1 MARSSEIAKVQ
12 ESVRRRLW
20 QIGNGMCYMCRKE
33 LDSGNSKLQP
43 SAKVAHII
51 ARGPTGPR
59 ANPDVPIAI
68 RNSIE
73 NLMLMCPDCHDKIDN
88 NPGHYT
94 VDLLRELK
102 AQHEVRAAA
111 IRQSGQPWSA
121 RYQTVDFVN
130 LPRILAL
137 PGGEAIWEAAQS
149 LGIDDSKPLRM
160 TGFRSG
166 VFIGRITPI
175 FENLDARAIP
185 LNSDTAPFIQSGA
198 LVSFNARMRAKNIPA
213 SRQLPTAPAN
223 PKAGMLI
230 YESNGISISIRFD
243 LRWLTTETALNDLLT
258 ARSNGIIYA
267 GVGVAVDVTPKSFQ
281 ISAMVFGKLM
291 APAAAVV
298 YALMEPQRDG
308 KEIPRTISFDDLFN
322 D

>member
-1 MARSSEIAKVQ
+1 MPKVQ

-20 QIGNGMCYMCRKE
+20 QTGNGMCYMCKKE

-59 ANPDVPIAI
+59 ANPDVPIAT
-68 RNSIE
+68 RNAIE

-102 AQHEVRAAA
+102 TQHEVWAVG
-111 IRQSGQPWSA
+111 IRQSGQPWRQ
-121 RYQTVDFVN
+121 RYLTVDFVN

-137 PGGEAIWEAAQS
+137 PGGEAIWDAAQS
-149 LGIDDSKPLRM
+149 LNIDDSTPLRM
-160 TGFRSG
+160 AGYRSG
-166 VFIGRITPI
+166 LFVGRITPI
-175 FENLDARAIP
+175 LRNLDTRAIP
-185 LNSDTAPFIQSGA
+185 LNKDVAPFIQSGA
-198 LVSFNARMRAKNIPA
+198 FVSFNARMRAKNILA
-213 SRQLPTAPAN
+213 SRRLSTAHSS
-223 PKAGMLI
+223 PKVGMLI
-230 YESNGISISIRFD
+230 YESNGIDISIRFD
-243 LRWLTTETALNDLLT
+243 LRWLTTETTFNDLLA

-267 GVGVAVDVTPKSFQ
+267 GVGVVANATPKSFQ
-281 ISAMVFGKLM
+281 ISAMVFGKPM
-291 APAAAVV
+291 TPDVAAV
-298 YALMEPQRDG
+298 YAIMEERGDG
-308 KEIPRTISFDDLFN
+308 KKIPRTISLDDLFN